1 MAAVTAM
8 AVLEK
13 AALVVAAAAM
23 AGLEAAAAVLAVAEA
38 GVMAAPAM
46 VAESAKETEE
56 AAELVPAMD
65 MGDQVAAR
73 GAKVLAVEQVP
84 ARAVAMEPAADSLP
98 TLREKAKLAADPVLA
113 AGRGVA
119 AGMVPD
125 ITRLRQPRSYE
136 ISRPAV
142 TDRAVRVRFSWKAR

>member
-13 AALVVAAAAM
+13 AALVVAAAGM
-23 AGLEAAAAVLAVAEA
+23 VGLEAAAAVLAVAEA

-65 MGDQVAAR
+65 MVDQVAAR

-84 ARAVAMEPAADSLP
+84 ARMQ

-119 AGMVPD
+119 AGLVPD
-125 ITRLRQPRSYE
+125 ITRLHQL
-136 ISRPAV
+136 
-142 TDRAVRVRFSWKAR
+142 K